1 MSNDIKLVFYGK
13 RLLEKLETQNKI
25 MDYLT
30 KLKRVDNYKTILRS
44 VGILDEMV
52 EDSLKR
58 GMELDSNVKDKIKAE
73 RDRLMCERNLRF

>member
-1 MSNDIKLVFYGK
+1 M
-13 RLLEKLETQNKI
+13 EKLETQNKI